1 MKFHEI
7 LRQRRLALGLTQEQL
22 AQRLGVSAP
31 AVNKWERNNS
41 YPDIT
46 LLPPL
51 ARLLEVDLNTL
62 LSFQEE
68 LTEEEIGAF
77 ANVLGERAQQEGC
90 EAAFRLARD
99 KLREYPNSDLL
110 AYTAAHTGGDFSKES
125 RVNEYMDSAAETLLA
140 GGNMEEMAGE
150 LKYYDYYLEAYTAVL
165 GGMVGEYQIQE
176 PSEEG
181 EEPVWAR
188 HYGLKTFHPIAKGF
202 PYSDYDDFGVSR
214 SYGYKRQHLGHDMMG
229 QTGTP
234 VIAVESGTVEALG
247 WNQYGGW
254 RIGIRSFDKKRYY
267 YYAHLRK
274 GFPYALDLE
283 EGDAV
288 QAGDVIGYMGRT
300 GYSATEDVNNIDEPH
315 LHFGIQLIFDE
326 SQKEGNSEIWID
338 CYQIVRFL
346 YQNRSEC
353 VRNDETKEWSRKYQ
367 MIN

>member
-110 AYTAAHTGGDFSKES
+110 AYTAAQILDGALVLWKRGENDPEREQAWKGEILALYRRCADSGDR
-125 RVNEYMDSAAETLLA
+125 RVRERAERMLISQYMAQGELEQAEEQLARLPQEDPGTAHA
-140 GGNMEEMAGE
+140 GGHAPQETEAVGRGVAHSGAG
-150 LKYYDYYLEAYTAVL
+150 AV
-165 GGMVGEYQIQE
+165 
-176 PSEEG
+176 P
-181 EEPVWAR
+181 A
-188 HYGLKTFHPIAKGF
+188 
-202 PYSDYDDFGVSR
+202 
-214 SYGYKRQHLGHDMMG
+214 
-229 QTGTP
+229 
-234 VIAVESGTVEALG
+234 
-247 WNQYGGW
+247 
-254 RIGIRSFDKKRYY
+254 GIRSPVYPHGFD
-267 YYAHLRK
+267 
-274 GFPYALDLE
+274 GP
-283 EGDAV
+283 G
-288 QAGDVIGYMGRT
+288 AGGGGQDVR
-300 GYSATEDVNNIDEPH
+300 AA
-315 LHFGIQLIFDE
+315 IQ
-326 SQKEGNSEIWID
+326 
-338 CYQIVRFL
+338 
-346 YQNRSEC
+346 
-353 VRNDETKEWSRKYQ
+353 
-367 MIN
+367 

>member
-110 AYTAAHTGGDFSKES
+110 AYTAAQILDGALVLWKRGENDPEREQAWKGEILALYRRCADSGDRRVRERAERMLISQYMAQGELEQAEEQLARLPPGGPGT
-125 RVNEYMDSAAETLLA
+125 AHA
-140 GGNMEEMAGE
+140 GGHAPQETEAVGRGVAHSGAG
-150 LKYYDYYLEAYTAVL
+150 AV
-165 GGMVGEYQIQE
+165 
-176 PSEEG
+176 P
-181 EEPVWAR
+181 A
-188 HYGLKTFHPIAKGF
+188 
-202 PYSDYDDFGVSR
+202 
-214 SYGYKRQHLGHDMMG
+214 
-229 QTGTP
+229 
-234 VIAVESGTVEALG
+234 
-247 WNQYGGW
+247 
-254 RIGIRSFDKKRYY
+254 GIRSPVYPHGFD
-267 YYAHLRK
+267 
-274 GFPYALDLE
+274 GP
-283 EGDAV
+283 G
-288 QAGDVIGYMGRT
+288 AGGGGQDVR
-300 GYSATEDVNNIDEPH
+300 AA
-315 LHFGIQLIFDE
+315 IQ
-326 SQKEGNSEIWID
+326 
-338 CYQIVRFL
+338 
-346 YQNRSEC
+346 
-353 VRNDETKEWSRKYQ
+353 
-367 MIN
+367 

>member
-110 AYTAAHTGGDFSKES
+110 AYTAA
-125 RVNEYMDSAAETLLA
+125 
-140 GGNMEEMAGE
+140 
-150 LKYYDYYLEAYTAVL
+150 
-165 GGMVGEYQIQE
+165 Q
-176 PSEEG
+176 
-181 EEPVWAR
+181 
-188 HYGLKTFHPIAKGF
+188 
-202 PYSDYDDFGVSR
+202 
-214 SYGYKRQHLGHDMMG
+214 
-229 QTGTP
+229 
-234 VIAVESGTVEALG
+234 
-247 WNQYGGW
+247 
-254 RIGIRSFDKKRYY
+254 
-267 YYAHLRK
+267 LR
-274 GFPYALDLE
+274 
-283 EGDAV
+283 
-288 QAGDVIGYMGRT
+288 
-300 GYSATEDVNNIDEPH
+300 
-315 LHFGIQLIFDE
+315 LH
-326 SQKEGNSEIWID
+326 S
-338 CYQIVRFL
+338 
-346 YQNRSEC
+346 
-353 VRNDETKEWSRKYQ
+353 
-367 MIN
+367 